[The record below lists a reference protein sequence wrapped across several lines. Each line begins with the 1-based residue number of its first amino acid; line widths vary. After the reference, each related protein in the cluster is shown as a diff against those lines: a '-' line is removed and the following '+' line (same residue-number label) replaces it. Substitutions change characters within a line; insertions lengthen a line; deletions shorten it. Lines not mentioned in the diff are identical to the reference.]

1 MKVQTESGVSI
12 SSILDESSPTRVL
25 LVFDRP
31 VRSIELSKDESLQ
44 VASLLT
50 SNVDLK
56 KRARKKGKRKIIV
69 PPKDDTE
76 NGRAGR

>member
-12 SSILDESSPTRVL
+12 SSTTDESSPTHVL

-56 KRARKKGKRKIIV
+56 KRARKKGKKRIKV
-69 PPKDDTE
+69 PQKDNNE
-76 NGRAGR
+76 NGGAGR